1 MNMDDIQ
8 KSKVDAFIPQNR
20 EHAYYTE
27 KTRHD
32 YLRECSEY
40 YDKYLNDFLMKE
52 KCFWMRNEKMKVG
65 LDHENAEEHVKN
77 CRQQEPEEQENKR
90 KSTGRPR
97 GRPPKK
103 QKMYI
108 TMEGLRMKA
117 SDPFGAKR
125 GKKVKSIDSS
135 AAE

>member
-1 MNMDDIQ
+1 M
-8 KSKVDAFIPQNR
+8 DAFIPQMR

-32 YLRECSEY
+32 YLRECREY

-52 KCFWMRNEKMKVG
+52 KCFWMRNEEMKVG
-65 LDHENAEEHVKN
+65 LDHAEEHVKN

-103 QKMYI
+103 QRMCI
-108 TMEGLRMKA
+108 TMEDLRMKA
-117 SDPFGAKR
+117 SDPFGVKR
-125 GKKVKSIDSS
+125 GKKEKFIDASG